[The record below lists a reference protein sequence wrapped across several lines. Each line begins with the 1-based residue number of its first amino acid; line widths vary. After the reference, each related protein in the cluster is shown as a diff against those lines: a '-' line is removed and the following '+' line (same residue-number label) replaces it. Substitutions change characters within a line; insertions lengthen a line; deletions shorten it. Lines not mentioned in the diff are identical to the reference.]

1 MMNVT
6 SKDGTPI
13 AYERSG
19 DGPPLVLVHGT
30 TADHTRWRPVL
41 PALEQR
47 RTVFAVDRRGR
58 GESGE
63 TEPYA
68 IEREVEDVAT
78 VVDSIGGPVDLLG
91 HSYGALCSLEAA
103 LLTDRL
109 RKLILYEPPIPT
121 GIEIYPRAV
130 IESMQE
136 LLAKDQREAALE
148 CFFREVVRMPAH
160 QLEVLR
166 SMPVWAARVAAAH
179 TVLREMQS
187 PETYIFQPERFRQMR
202 TPTLLLLGGDSP
214 AFLAAAI
221 TDALARALPVCR
233 IAVMPGQQHVAMD
246 TAPELFIKEVLDF
259 LDSEQQG

>member
-68 IEREVEDVAT
+68 IEREVQDVAT

-148 CFFREVVRMPAH
+148 CFFREVVRMPAN

-187 PETYIFQPERFRQMR
+187 SESYVFQPERFRQMR

-259 LDSEQQG
+259 LDGEQQG